1 MSLRK
6 HLISFSALI
15 MYWAAASG
23 QTPLNRTIPV
33 EVRGQR
39 LEQVLDILSNRGNFY
54 FSYNSNIIPRDSL
67 VTLSASNKTVG
78 QVLAQLLPGP
88 YEFRE
93 SGNYI
98 IIRRA
103 PIRMTVVTRKVGTED
118 RTYTVSGYVLDEQNG
133 YQLPHVSIYEK
144 RQLASALTNS
154 EGYFSLRLMSRPQT

>member
-39 LEQVLDILSNRGNFY
+39 LEQVLEILSNRGNCY

-78 QVLAQLLPGP
+78 QVLAQLPPGA

-93 SGNYI
+93 RGNYI
-98 IIRRA
+98 ILQPAAEEPAPDRGPDRQQGILPGHHRDHRA
-103 PIRMTVVTRKVGTED
+103 GLQPAD
-118 RTYTVSGYVLDEQNG
+118 HHHHC
-133 YQLPHVSIYEK
+133 PP
-144 RQLASALTNS
+144 
-154 EGYFSLRLMSRPQT
+154 FLRGHHDPARGLFRAGCAARPY